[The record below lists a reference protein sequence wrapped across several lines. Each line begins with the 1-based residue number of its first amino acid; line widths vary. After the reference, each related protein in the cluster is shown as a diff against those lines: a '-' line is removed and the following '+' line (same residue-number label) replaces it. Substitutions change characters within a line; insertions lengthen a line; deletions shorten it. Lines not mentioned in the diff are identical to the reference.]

1 MLVNFGKK
9 DMRSNTIICV
19 IWKLTGRI
27 EHFVNLGK
35 LYTHYG
41 NDELGI
47 SRSSLN
53 KKDLFEGYDTETIK
67 ILKCYVK

>member
-1 MLVNFGKK
+1 
-9 DMRSNTIICV
+9 MRSNTIICV

-53 KKDLFEGYDTETIK
+53 KKDLFEGYDNETIK

>member
-1 MLVNFGKK
+1 
-9 DMRSNTIICV
+9 MRSETIICV
-19 IWKLTGRI
+19 VWKLTGRI

-35 LYTHYG
+35 LYTYYG

-53 KKDLFEGYDTETIK
+53 KKNLFNGYDTETIK

>member
-1 MLVNFGKK
+1 
-9 DMRSNTIICV
+9 MRSNTIICV
-19 IWKLTGRI
+19 VWKLTGRI

-35 LYTHYG
+35 LYSYYG

-53 KKDLFEGYDTETIK
+53 KKDLFDGYDTETIK

>member
-1 MLVNFGKK
+1 MNFGKK
-9 DMRSNTIICV
+9 DNMRSNTIICV
-19 IWKLTGRI
+19 VWKLTGRI

-35 LYTHYG
+35 LYTYYG

-67 ILKCYVK
+67 ILKCNVK

>member
-1 MLVNFGKK
+1 MS
-9 DMRSNTIICV
+9 SNTIICV
-19 IWKLTGRI
+19 VWKLTGRV

-35 LYTHYG
+35 LYSYYR

-53 KKDLFEGYDTETIK
+53 KKDLFDGYDTETIK